1 MENLTVAVV
10 QQRMSIPPTHE
21 EFEAITRR
29 FLRQAQA
36 KAAHLTI
43 FPELTGVMLAPPLIS
58 GFKRSFIQRDDRG
71 KHPTAG
77 LFSRSVG
84 RLAGT
89 TGGAVGGGFRGSLER
104 LLRKRSV
111 DLSDAYLETF
121 GQLAREYSTAVVAGS
136 LYVYDDE
143 TDSVK
148 NRSYLFDV
156 TGEVVGYQDKLNLTA
171 DEQGLASPGAT
182 LNVMQTR
189 KGRLGIVIGLDA
201 LYPEV
206 SRLLAMQGADLLVG
220 ISASPGAAQ
229 ARAVRLALA
238 VRTEENQVFAACSY
252 MLGPNYL
259 GRENRE
265 DLYGQS
271 ALLAPISLT
280 SKGDGILLQAGTN
293 RTETIIASELPA
305 DELHALRETGRF
317 RPRQQ
322 LWLGELGPVLAGFY
336 EQGLTI
342 DQVVERDL
350 GPAKEMY
357 VPEPPVFEP
366 ADEALPEPVEEE
378 VPVEPDEGEPPF
390 KPREEEVPAFTPVS
404 LEPEPEDEES
414 EEAPEAVYPSVAEV
428 LSLTGE
434 EGPEE

>member
-21 EFEAITRR
+21 EFEGIARR

-36 KAAHLTI
+36 KGAQLTI

-58 GFKRSFIQRDDRG
+58 GFKRSFIQRDDQG
-71 KHPTAG
+71 KRPTAG
-77 LFSRSVG
+77 ILSRTVG

-89 TGGAVGGGFRGSLER
+89 TGGAVAGGFRGSLGR
-104 LLRKRSV
+104 LLRKRSHE
-111 DLSDAYLETF
+111 LRDAYLEIF
-121 GQLAREYSTAVVAGS
+121 SRLAREHGTAVVAGS
-136 LYVYDDE
+136 LYLYDEE
-143 TDSVK
+143 TDAVK
-148 NRSYLFDV
+148 NRSYVFDV
-156 TGEVVGYQDKLNLTA
+156 DGEIIGYQEKLNLTA
-171 DEQGLASPGAT
+171 DEQGLASPGST
-182 LNVMQTR
+182 LNVLPTR
-189 KGRLGIVIGLDA
+189 HGRLGIVIGLDA

-220 ISASPGAAQ
+220 IIASPGAAQ
-229 ARAVRLALA
+229 ARTVRTALA
-238 VRTEENQVFAACSY
+238 IRAEENQVFAACSFL
-252 MLGPNYL
+252 LGPNYL
-259 GRENRE
+259 GQENRE

-280 SKGDGILLQAGTN
+280 RKGDGILLQAGTD
-293 RTETIIASELPA
+293 RTEIVIADELPA
-305 DELHALRETGRF
+305 GELYALRETGRF

-322 LWLGELGPVLAGFY
+322 LWLGELGPVLADFY

-350 GPAKEMY
+350 APKELQ

-366 ADEALPEPVEEE
+366 FEEAPLEAPEEAPSEPVEEE
-378 VPVEPDEGEPPF
+378 ALFQPG
-390 KPREEEVPAFTPVS
+390 EEEPAAFAPVT
-404 LEPEPEDEES
+404 LEPESADEEP
-414 EEAPEAVYPSVAEV
+414 EETPESVYPSVAEV

-434 EGPEE
+434 EGSEE